1 MTISDNA
8 FQYCSELSS
17 VTFTGTSIPPLS
29 NNTFPPKSQNIT
41 AYYTVELSQNYVD
54 ILIATFQYVIDNN
67 GKSRPLGNSGT
78 TFTYENGSQQIT
90 EIVGALTG
98 SSYDYTTK
106 LASVEI
112 GNSVT
117 SIEDNVF
124 KTETKMTSVTFANN
138 STLTTIGL
146 MAFFDTWNLNS
157 IEIPASVTSF
167 ETGAFGNYSPS
178 TSRGLSSITFANS
191 ISSASSL
198 TNIADSVFYN
208 CADLTSISI
217 PDSLTYIGGSAFYVS
232 GLNTVYINSDT
243 LSTVNGNVLSNDPT
257 PSFGTNQSFYGKSG
271 VTVIE
276 S

>member
-1 MTISDNA
+1 M
-8 FQYCSELSS
+8 
-17 VTFTGTSIPPLS
+17 
-29 NNTFPPKSQNIT
+29 
-41 AYYTVELSQNYVD
+41 
-54 ILIATFQYVIDNN
+54 ATFQYVIDNN

-167 ETGAFGNYSPS
+167 ETGAFGNSSPS

-257 PSFGTNQSFYGKSG
+257 PSFGTNQPFYGKSG